1 MNIGKPFYLHEDEFK
16 GEEIEQIN
24 KEITEMKEKFAEW
37 IIERQQMREF
47 KIPRTQRERTY

>member
-47 KIPRTQRERTY
+47 KIPRT